1 MYGCEAACLMQT
13 LREATSGRRPSQSLR
28 AYHRVVYSQQAVVN
42 NDSQELGPVGGCD
55 GAQVE
60 DRMVSEVEATIAAS
74 NPANLPPI
82 TPA

>member
-1 MYGCEAACLMQT
+1 MYEAACLMKK
-13 LREATSGRRPSQSLR
+13 LREATSGRTPSQSLR

-60 DRMVSEVEATIAAS
+60 DRMVSEVEAVVAA
-74 NPANLPPI
+74 
-82 TPA
+82 